1 MPRTHS
7 PRHGSMQFWPR
18 VRAKRQLARVRSWS
32 SDAKEPLLGFIGY
45 KAGMTHIIAVDTRK
59 NSASKGEEISIPVT
73 VVECP
78 PLKIA
83 GVRLYT
89 KKYLQKQPFK
99 DVLFKLDK
107 SLSRLIKMPK
117 EVHEIKSLED
127 ISLPNLID
135 VRLLVYTQP
144 LLAGISKKKPE
155 LMEIALNG
163 TIEEKIKFVKEHYDR
178 EIPISIVFKEGDF
191 LDIHAVTKGKG
202 YQGSIKRFGVALKVH
217 KTEKGVR
224 RVGTLGS
231 WSGQGH
237 TLYRVPHPGQMGY
250 HLRTEYNKQIYK
262 ISNTPEEVNPKGA
275 FVGYGNIKS
284 TYVLIAGS
292 IPGPRKRVIV
302 MTKPIR
308 KHEPHPLPTIIE
320 INKDSKQ

>member
-32 SDAKEPLLGFIGY
+32 NTAKEPVLGFIGY
-45 KAGMTHIIAVDTRK
+45 KAGMTHVIAIDTRK
-59 NSASKGEEISIPVT
+59 TSTSKGEEISIPVT

-78 PLKIA
+78 PLKIV
-83 GVRLYT
+83 GVRLYK

-99 DVLFKLDK
+99 DFLFKTDK
-107 SLSRLIKMPK
+107 SLSRLIRLPK
-117 EVHEIKSLED
+117 KPHDIKSLDE
-127 ISLPNLID
+127 IPIAELLD
-135 VRLLVYTQP
+135 VRLLVHTQP
-144 LLAGISKKKPE
+144 SIAGISKKKPE
-155 LMEIALNG
+155 LMELALSG
-163 TIEEKIKFVKEHYDR
+163 SIEEKINFVKNNIDKD
-178 EIPISIVFKEGDF
+178 IPINNVFKEGEFVDV
-191 LDIHAVTKGKG
+191 HAVTKGKG

-262 ISNTPEEVNPKGA
+262 ISNNPEEVNPKGA
-275 FVGYGNIKS
+275 FVGYGTVKS
-284 TYVLIAGS
+284 TYILLAGS
-292 IPGPRKRVIV
+292 IPGPRKRAIV
-302 MTKPIR
+302 LSKPIR
-308 KHEPHPLPTIIE
+308 KHEPHPLPTLIE
-320 INKDSKQ
+320 INKESKQ